1 VEYVYPAARS
11 LLKGPLAMGVR
22 WTIEG
27 TQLLPPHGPLLIA
40 TNHTS
45 YLDPFAVAYVVDRRY
60 RRARFLA
67 KAELFDKPGLGAF
80 LRAAGQIPVVRN
92 SSSAA
97 GSLEAAVDVLAR
109 GECVVVFPEGTIS
122 LDLDP
127 APARTGI
134 ARLAAQT
141 GVPVTPIGL
150 WGLHRILFKGR
161 KPAWKWGVAESV
173 VVGEPVRVR
182 SDEDVYDATDR
193 VMTAIAACVARAR
206 AIYPQRPAPGEDDWW
221 VRPPESAR
229 LRPALRAEAAAG

>member
-1 VEYVYPAARS
+1 MEYVYPLTRA
-11 LLKGPLAMGVR
+11 LVKVPLDLGVR

-27 TQLLPPHGPLLIA
+27 AQTLPPHGPLLLA

-45 YLDPFAVAYVVDRRY
+45 YLDPFAVAYLVDKKHRH
-60 RRARFLA
+60 ARFLA
-67 KAELFDKPGLGAF
+67 KAELFDKRGLGAY
-80 LRAAGQIPVVRN
+80 LRAMGQIPVVRN
-92 SSSAA
+92 STAAA
-97 GSLEAAVDVLAR
+97 GSLEAAVDDLER

-141 GVPVTPIGL
+141 GVPVTPVGM
-150 WGLHRILFKGR
+150 WGLHRVLFKGR
-161 KPAWKWGVAESV
+161 KPDWQWGVAETI
-173 VVGEPVRVR
+173 VVGTPVRVAR
-182 SDEDVYDATDR
+182 DENVHDATDR

-221 VRPPESAR
+221 FRSPDTAR
-229 LRPALRAEAAAG
+229 MRPASRQDVAS

>member
-1 VEYVYPAARS
+1 MEYVYPVART
-11 LLKGPLAMGVR
+11 LLKGPLELGIR
-22 WTIEG
+22 WIIEG
-27 TQLLPPHGPLLIA
+27 AQLLSPHGSLLLA

-45 YLDPFAVAYVVDRRY
+45 YLDPFAVAYLVDKRH

-67 KAELFDKPGLGAF
+67 KAELFDKKGLGAF

-97 GSLEAAVDVLAR
+97 GSLEAAVDDLAR

-141 GVPVTPIGL
+141 GIPVTPIGM
-150 WGLHRILFKGR
+150 WGLHRIMFKGR
-161 KPAWKWGVAESV
+161 KPDWKWGVAESI
-173 VVGEPVRVR
+173 VVGEPVRIGA
-182 SDEDVYDATDR
+182 DENVYDATDR
-193 VMTAIAACVARAR
+193 VMTA
-206 AIYPQRPAPGEDDWW
+206 
-221 VRPPESAR
+221 
-229 LRPALRAEAAAG
+229 

>member
-1 VEYVYPAARS
+1 VEYVYPLTRA
-11 LLKGPLAMGVR
+11 LVKVPLDLGVR

-27 TQLLPPHGPLLIA
+27 AQTLPPHGPLLLA

-45 YLDPFAVAYVVDRRY
+45 YLDPFAVAYLVDKKH

-67 KAELFDKPGLGAF
+67 KAELFDKQGLGAY
-80 LRAAGQIPVVRN
+80 LRAMGQIPVVRN
-92 SSSAA
+92 STSAA
-97 GSLEAAVDVLAR
+97 GSLEAAVDDLER

-141 GVPVTPIGL
+141 GVPVTPVGM

-161 KPAWKWGVAESV
+161 KPDWRWGVAETI
-173 VVGEPVRVR
+173 VVGTPVRVAP
-182 SDEDVYDATDR
+182 DENVHDATDR
-193 VMTAIAACVARAR
+193 VMTGIAACVARAR
-206 AIYPQRPAPGEDDWW
+206 AIYPQRAAPGEDDWW
-221 VRPPESAR
+221 VRSPETAR
-229 LRPALRAEAAAG
+229 MRPASRQDAAAS